1 MFQTHY
7 HPDSQ
12 NDISRILIKIMVNR
26 VSAIAQS
33 DNIDLVSH
41 VQSHL
46 IVVNRKNGCV
56 HISTIIE
63 GVQRSARNVV
73 IVE

>member
-1 MFQTHY
+1 M
-7 HPDSQ
+7 
-12 NDISRILIKIMVNR
+12 INR

-41 VQSHL
+41 VESYL

-56 HISTIIE
+56 YISTIIE
-63 GVQRSARNVV
+63 GVERGARNVA